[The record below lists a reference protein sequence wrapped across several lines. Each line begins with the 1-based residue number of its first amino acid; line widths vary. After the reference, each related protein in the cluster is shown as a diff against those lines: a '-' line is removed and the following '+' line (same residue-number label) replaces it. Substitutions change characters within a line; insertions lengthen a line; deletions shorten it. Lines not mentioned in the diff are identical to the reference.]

1 MGLDAHSFFVDS
13 FSHFGRHKR
22 IGSPVP
28 GTWAERAVHFCVCM
42 SYLHAVFATL
52 DPKVTMSAHI
62 QLSEIAYF
70 FGFQKVSLKTA
81 FFPSQD

>member
-52 DPKVTMSAHI
+52 DPKVTISATDNYLKLHI
-62 QLSEIAYF
+62 FS
-70 FGFQKVSLKTA
+70 VSKRYL
-81 FFPSQD
+81 